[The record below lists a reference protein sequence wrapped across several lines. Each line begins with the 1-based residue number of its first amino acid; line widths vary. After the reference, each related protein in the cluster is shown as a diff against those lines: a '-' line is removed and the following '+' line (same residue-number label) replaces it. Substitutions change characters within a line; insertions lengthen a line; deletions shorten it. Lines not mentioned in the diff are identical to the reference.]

1 MIHSV
6 TLTNELCIMLF
17 WVSFQYNNAF
27 IWGLMDLYKI
37 YLEQPYSMDLTQQK
51 IRLSSFEYLPYKL
64 LYAHKAR

>member
-6 TLTNELCIMLF
+6 ILTNELCIMLF

-64 LYAHKAR
+64 LHAYKAR